1 MYDIIIIGSGPAG
14 YAAAVYAARAD
25 RKTILFAGHEK
36 GGQLMLTTE
45 VENFPGFDEPVLGPD
60 LMEKMG
66 KQARRFGAEIID
78 KNVTRVDFSS
88 SPYKVFVGDD
98 EIYEGKAV
106 IIATGASARK
116 LELPREPEMTGR
128 GVSYCATCDAYFF
141 KDKVVGVVGG
151 GDAAFEEAL
160 FLSKFAKQVIIINR
174 SETLRASKIMQDR
187 IAENL
192 KISILYNKQVAAL
205 NGEKMLDGVTL
216 KDSATGAQEL
226 LVLQGLFVAI
236 GHEPNTKLFSG
247 QLDIDARGYLVL
259 PEPHSQQTSREGIFA
274 AGDVA
279 DPIYKQAAIAAG
291 AGVQA
296 ALEAEKYIARLE
308 HRAR

>member
-25 RKTILFAGHEK
+25 RKTILFAGAEK

-45 VENFPGFDEPVLGPD
+45 VENFPGFDEPILGPD
-60 LMEKMG
+60 LMDKMG
-66 KQARRFGAEIID
+66 KQAVRFGAEIID
-78 KNVTRVDFSS
+78 ANVSRVDFSV
-88 SPYKVFVGDD
+88 SPYKVFVGD
-98 EIYEGKAV
+98 EAYEGKAV
-106 IIATGASARK
+106 IVATGASARK
-116 LELPREPEMTGR
+116 LGLPREPELTGR

-141 KDKVVGVVGG
+141 KDKIVGVVGG
-151 GDAAFEEAL
+151 GDAALEEAL
-160 FLSKFAKQVIIINR
+160 FLSKFARQIFIINR
-174 SETLRASKIMQDR
+174 SDVLRASKIMQDR
-187 IAENL
+187 VAANP

-216 KDSATGAQEL
+216 KDSATGEETPLA
-226 LVLQGLFVAI
+226 LQGLFVAI
-236 GHEPNTKLFSG
+236 GHEPNTKLFAG
-247 QLDIDARGYLVL
+247 QLDIDAHGYLTL
-259 PEPHSQQTSREGIFA
+259 PGAHSQQTSREGVFA

-296 ALEAEKYIARLE
+296 ALEAERYIAQKEHARL
-308 HRAR
+308 

>member
-14 YAAAVYAARAD
+14 YGAAVYAARAD
-25 RKTILFAGHEK
+25 RKTALFAGAEK

-66 KQARRFGAEIID
+66 KQAARFGAQIID
-78 KNVTRVDFSS
+78 KNITRVDFSS
-88 SPYKVFVGDD
+88 SLYKVFAGD
-98 EIYEGKAV
+98 EAYEAKAV
-106 IIATGASARK
+106 IVATGASARK
-116 LELPREPEMTGR
+116 LGLPREPELTGR

-141 KDKVVGVVGG
+141 KDKIVGVVGG
-151 GDAAFEEAL
+151 GDAALEEAL
-160 FLSKFAKQVIIINR
+160 FLSKFAKQIIIINR
-174 SETLRASKIMQDR
+174 SDALRASKIMQDR
-187 IAENL
+187 AGTDP
-192 KISILYNKQVAAL
+192 KISILYNKQVVSL

-216 KDSATGAQEL
+216 KDSVSGEEESLA
-226 LVLQGLFVAI
+226 LQGLFVAI
-236 GHEPNTKLFSG
+236 GHEPNTKLFVG
-247 QLDIDARGYLVL
+247 QLDIDAHGYLVL
-259 PEPHSQQTSREGIFA
+259 PGAHSQQTSREGIFA

-296 ALEAEKYIARLE
+296 ALEAERYIA
-308 HRAR
+308 HTAPSGN

>member
-14 YAAAVYAARAD
+14 YGAAVYAARAD
-25 RKTILFAGHEK
+25 RKTVLFAGAEK

-60 LMEKMG
+60 LMDKMG
-66 KQARRFGAEIID
+66 KQAQRFGAEIID
-78 KNVTRVDFSS
+78 KNVTRADFSS
-88 SPYKVFVGDD
+88 SPYKVFAGDD
-98 EIYEGKAV
+98 AYEGKAV
-106 IIATGASARK
+106 IVATGASARK
-116 LELPREPEMTGR
+116 LGLPREPELTGR

-141 KDKVVGVVGG
+141 KDKIVGVVGG
-151 GDAAFEEAL
+151 GDAAMEEAS
-160 FLSKFAKQVIIINR
+160 FLSKFAKQIIIINR
-174 SETLRASKIMQDR
+174 SDVLRASKIMQDR
-187 IAENL
+187 IAADP
-192 KISILYNKQVAAL
+192 KISILYNKQVVSL

-216 KDSATGAQEL
+216 KDSVSGEEESLA
-226 LVLQGLFVAI
+226 LQGLFVAI

-259 PEPHSQQTSREGIFA
+259 PGAHSQQTSREGVFA

-296 ALEAEKYIARLE
+296 ALEAERYIA
-308 HRAR
+308 HATPSGN

>member
-25 RKTILFAGHEK
+25 RKTILFAGAEK

-60 LMEKMG
+60 LMDKMG
-66 KQARRFGAEIID
+66 KQASRFGAEIVD
-78 KNVTRVDFSS
+78 KNITRVDFSA
-88 SPYKVFVGDD
+88 SPYKVFAGDD
-98 EIYEGKAV
+98 VYEGRAV
-106 IIATGASARK
+106 IVATGASARK
-116 LELPREPEMTGR
+116 LGLPREPEMTGR

-141 KDKVVGVVGG
+141 KDKIVGVVGG
-151 GDAAFEEAL
+151 GDAAIEEAL
-160 FLSKFAKQVIIINR
+160 FLSKFARQIIVINR
-174 SETLRASKIMQDR
+174 SDVLRASKIMQDR
-187 IAENL
+187 VAADP

-216 KDSATGAQEL
+216 KDSASGAQEPL
-226 LVLQGLFVAI
+226 ALQGLFVAI
-236 GHEPNTKLFSG
+236 GHEPNTKLFAG
-247 QLDIDARGYLVL
+247 QLDIDVRGYLVL
-259 PEPHSQQTSREGIFA
+259 PGAHSQQTSREGIFA

-296 ALEAEKYIARLE
+296 ALEAERYIAHSE
-308 HRAR
+308 HGGA

>member
-14 YAAAVYAARAD
+14 YAAAIYAARAD
-25 RKTILFAGHEK
+25 RKTILFTGAEK

-88 SPYKVFVGDD
+88 SPYKVFAGD
-98 EIYEGKAV
+98 EAYEGRAV
-106 IIATGASARK
+106 IVATGASARK
-116 LELPREPEMTGR
+116 LGLSREPELTGR

-141 KDKVVGVVGG
+141 KDKIVGVVGG
-151 GDAAFEEAL
+151 GDAAMEEAL
-160 FLSKFAKQVIIINR
+160 FLSKFAKQIMVINR
-174 SETLRASKIMQDR
+174 SDTLRASKIMQDR
-187 IAENL
+187 IAADP
-192 KISILYNKQVAAL
+192 KISILYNKQVTAL
-205 NGEKMLDGVTL
+205 LGEKMLEGVTL
-216 KDSATGAQEL
+216 KDSLAGEESAL
-226 LVLQGLFVAI
+226 AVQGLFVAI

-259 PEPHSQQTSREGIFA
+259 PGAHSQQTSREGIFA
-274 AGDVA
+274 AGDAA

-296 ALEAEKYIARLE
+296 ALEAERYIAHAVLSGN
-308 HRAR
+308 

>member
-1 MYDIIIIGSGPAG
+1 MIYDVIIIGSGPAG
-14 YAAAVYAARAD
+14 YSAAVYAARAD
-25 RKTILFAGHEK
+25 RKTALFAGAEK

-45 VENFPGFDEPVLGPD
+45 VENFPGFNEPVLGPD

-66 KQARRFGAEIID
+66 AQARRFGAEIID

-88 SPYKVFVGDD
+88 SPYKVFVGD
-98 EIYEGKAV
+98 EAYEGKAV

-116 LELPREPEMTGR
+116 LGLLREPELTGR

-151 GDAAFEEAL
+151 GDAALEEAL
-160 FLSKFAKQVIIINR
+160 FLSKFAKQIIVINR
-174 SETLRASKIMQDR
+174 SDTLRASKIMQDR
-187 IAENL
+187 IAADPR
-192 KISILYNKQVAAL
+192 ISVLYNKQVAAL
-205 NGEKMLDGVTL
+205 GGEKMLDGVTL
-216 KDSATGAQEL
+216 KDSATGDESAL
-226 LVLQGLFVAI
+226 TLQGLFVAI
-236 GHEPNTKLFSG
+236 GHEPNTKLFAG

-259 PEPHSQQTSREGIFA
+259 PGSHSQQTSREGVFA

-296 ALEAEKYIARLE
+296 ALEAEKYIA
-308 HRAR
+308 HTAPSGN